1 MTMKCR
7 TDFNNSSI
15 LPQTVCERERKTG
28 VTVKL
33 QRVEVVTDFKCMR
46 SIIPSNR
53 QTDKKTGSQT
63 KNGKSEDTKSFI
75 RSNQDGHQRNS
86 SG

>member
-1 MTMKCR
+1 MTIKCR

-15 LPQTVCERERKTG
+15 LPQIVCERERLIC

-33 QRVEVVTDFKCMR
+33 QRVELVSDFKCMR
-46 SIIPSNR
+46 SIIPSNG
-53 QTDKKTGSQT
+53 QTDKKTGRQT